1 MSKLY
6 NKYKILKKEKNIIY
20 LFKSGIFYL
29 FLDEDATK
37 MSKLLNLKCT
47 RLNNDI
53 LKCGFPID
61 SLSKYIN
68 ILKANKIEF
77 KIIDNEII
85 DEEDQ
90 YLNNIKLKK
99 ILNKIKKE
107 DLDKT
112 TGLKALQ
119 ILYELRD
126 ILEQC

>member
-29 FLDEDATK
+29 FLDEDAIK

-47 RLNNDI
+47 HLNNDI
-53 LKCGFPID
+53 LKCGFSTD
-61 SLSKYIN
+61 ALLKYTN
-68 ILKANKIEF
+68 ILKTNKIEF
-77 KIIDNEII
+77 KIIDKEII
-85 DEEDQ
+85 NEEDQ

-107 DLDKT
+107 DLDKI